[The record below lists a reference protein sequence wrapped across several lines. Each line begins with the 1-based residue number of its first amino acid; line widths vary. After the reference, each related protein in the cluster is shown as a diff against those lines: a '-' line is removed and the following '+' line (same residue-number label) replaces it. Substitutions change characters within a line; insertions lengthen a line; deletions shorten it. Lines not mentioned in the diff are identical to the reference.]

1 MKAAW
6 LEDGL
11 VKLVDRPSPEAG
23 PGQAV
28 VKVDMAGICRTD
40 LELAAGYYNF
50 RGTPG
55 HEFVGRVISSPDDRS
70 WLDRRVVAA
79 INSGCGQCHFCRSG
93 RERHCPDRLALGIK
107 SWAGALAEMVQIP
120 LANLYP
126 VPDSVVDREAVFAEP
141 LAAALRIA
149 DQIDLSGY
157 DRLAVLGDGKLGLLI
172 ALALK
177 DLRPELTLFG
187 RHQAKLDIV
196 RRQGVATELVGDNF
210 PWSDQE
216 KFDLVVEATGR
227 TNGLALALDLVRS
240 LGTVVV
246 KSTTA
251 KPTPVDLSRLVVNE
265 INMIGSRCGD
275 MAHALAALESNR
287 LDPIPLIEAEY
298 PLDQIDQAM
307 AQAGRPGSL
316 KVLVRP

>member
-11 VKLVDRPSPEAG
+11 IKLVDRPDPEPG

-28 VKVDMAGICRTD
+28 VKVDLAGICRTD

-50 RGTPG
+50 KGTPG
-55 HEFVGRVISSPDDRS
+55 HEFAGRVISSPDDPT
-70 WLDRRVVAA
+70 WLNRRVVAA
-79 INSGCGQCHFCRSG
+79 INSGCGRCRFCQSG
-93 RERHCPDRLALGIK
+93 LERHCPDRLALGIK
-107 SWAGALAEMVQIP
+107 GWAGALAEMVRIP

-126 VPDSVVDREAVFAEP
+126 VPDSVADREAVFTEP

-149 DQIDLSGY
+149 DQIDLGRH

-177 DLRPELTLFG
+177 DLHPELILFG
-187 RHQAKLDIV
+187 RHKTKLDLA
-196 RRQGVATELVGDNF
+196 RRQGVTVKLVGDDF
-210 PWSDQE
+210 PWSKQD
-216 KFDLVVEATGR
+216 KFNLVVEATGR
-227 TNGLALALDLVRS
+227 PNGLSLALELVNP

-265 INMIGSRCGD
+265 INLIGSRCGD
-275 MAHALAALESNR
+275 MARGLAALEANR

-307 AQAGRPGSL
+307 AQAGRPGAL